1 MLFTFWAL
9 VTGAALHP
17 RPKRFT
23 MTKVPRQRQLTLPHV
38 GQIRALRAANMEPV
52 ARQNGTG
59 GKWTAL
65 MVLNDSEC
73 WISERARSE
82 NGLRI

>member
-1 MLFTFWAL
+1 MFLAL
-9 VTGAALHP
+9 VIDAALRQ

-23 MTKVPRQRQLTLPHV
+23 MIKVPPQHQLTLRHV
-38 GQIRALRAANMEPV
+38 GQIRALKAASTEQV
-52 ARQNGTG
+52 AHQNGTE

-65 MVLNDSEC
+65 MVLNDSGC